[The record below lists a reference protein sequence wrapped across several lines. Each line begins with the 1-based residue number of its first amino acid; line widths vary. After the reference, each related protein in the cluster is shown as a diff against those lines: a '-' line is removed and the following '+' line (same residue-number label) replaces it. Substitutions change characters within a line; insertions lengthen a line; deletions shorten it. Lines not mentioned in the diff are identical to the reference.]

1 MKMTFYEPSAILI
14 LFVLVISILNIIL
27 FFKVWRMTNDVKG
40 MHRLTFLKEGIERK
54 PNEELQKILDE
65 TISKELSRQ

>member
-1 MKMTFYEPSAILI
+1 
-14 LFVLVISILNIIL
+14 
-27 FFKVWRMTNDVKG
+27 MTNDVKG

-54 PNEELQKILDE
+54 PNDQLQKILDE